1 MFLTKGKEMTVR
13 KLNDGDIVRC
23 LEIYNY
29 YIEETTVSFEETPL
43 TLEKFTERVNRI
55 REEYPFIVA
64 EDGKKVVGY
73 AYLDRFHERSA
84 YRFTADLS
92 IYLDKDL
99 LAKGTGG
106 LLLDEI
112 ERRGKDMGITN
123 IISLVTGENV
133 RSAAFHE
140 KHGFRLV
147 GRLEKV
153 GVKFGK
159 ILDVFY
165 YQKAL

>member
-64 EDGKKVVGY
+64 EDDEKIVGY

-123 IISLVTGENV
+123 IISLV

>member
-1 MFLTKGKEMTVR
+1 MNIRNLTEC
-13 KLNDGDIVRC
+13 DIARC

-29 YIEETTVSFEETPL
+29 YIEETTVSFEEEPL
-43 TLEKFTERVNRI
+43 TLERFSERVNGI
-55 REEYPFIVA
+55 RAKYPFIVA
-64 EDGKKVVGY
+64 EDGEKIVGY
-73 AYLDRFHERSA
+73 AYLDLFHERSA

-99 LAKGTGG
+99 LAKGTGR

-123 IISLVTGENV
+123 IISLVTGENA